1 MQPVHALLHAAG
13 DGAHAAAQRGVHLL
27 EQAGGLLAMVV
38 LGVEHEQ
45 DAVVI
50 DGQKRTIGERC
61 AAHGDGFG
69 PPGFLRRE
77 AVEHQAAALRQGRKQ
92 LMQPR
97 ALLRGEEAARQ
108 RQVEIMAGDGRLLVG
123 DGPVHA
129 QDAVRERAV
138 GVRQG
143 AVGILHAGQRMGE
156 RVERLGGGEAREEH
170 RQRDGDEQHAAQI
183 DEHQPAQRVQA
194 VIDHGAGDAD
204 RHAGAAADDVRAE
217 RIGVRLRLLRAE
229 GAQQRAVRRA
239 QRDADLLRRA
249 AGEEERL
256 QLFHRDERIHDA
268 VVEPGHGVDDGAEGA
283 L

>member
-1 MQPVHALLHAAG
+1 
-13 DGAHAAAQRGVHLL
+13 
-27 EQAGGLLAMVV
+27 
-38 LGVEHEQ
+38 
-45 DAVVI
+45 
-50 DGQKRTIGERC
+50 
-61 AAHGDGFG
+61 
-69 PPGFLRRE
+69 
-77 AVEHQAAALRQGRKQ
+77 
-92 LMQPR
+92 MQPR

-138 GVRQG
+138 GVGQG
-143 AVGILHAGQRMGE
+143 AVGLLHAGQRMGE
-156 RVERLGGGEAREEH
+156 RVERLGGGEARKEH

-194 VIDHGAGDAD
+194 VVDYGAGDAD

-239 QRDADLLRRA
+239 QRDADLLRRS